1 MTIAP
6 SFGNFTGVVRMLQ
19 PSFTQPTTFSVIRGI
34 GSLLSEGKYGI
45 SLVLFVF
52 SILFPV
58 VKLSVI
64 WMVLYELISHEGKVP
79 KLLERLGKYSMIDVF
94 VMALLILAIKGLPGG
109 SQISLRWGLVV
120 FGAAALLTIELARA
134 LHRKGP

>member
-19 PSFTQPTTFSVIRGI
+19 PSFTQPTTFSVIGGI

-64 WMVLYELISHEGKVP
+64 WKVP